1 MAAIYVHTDHFVFQ
15 NLVFSDR
22 LSVTFSFMLFA
33 AEIFDRLVVEETI
46 GMDATSCLVKI
57 PVLELW
63 R

>member
-1 MAAIYVHTDHFVFQ
+1 
-15 NLVFSDR
+15 
-22 LSVTFSFMLFA
+22 MLFA